1 MSARENVRADVEL
14 IRSRVPRPFTS
25 SLPVERQGTRR
36 GTHPR
41 QTCIRCGGHSHP
53 REPCPAK
60 DVTCHRCQK
69 RGHYSS
75 KCLTKVRIS
84 ELTQDQSL
92 DSAFLGT
99 VDPQPSTTVWY
110 ITLSVN
116 GHDTQFKI
124 NMGAEVTAVSEE
136 TYQRLKSPQISTP
149 RKTLYGPS
157 QCQLITLGQFSGTLS
172 YQGKSTLQTVFVVSG
187 LKTNLL
193 GMSAIT
199 SLTLATRIDSTE
211 TGVGQQ
217 DYRNMFPDLYYRLE
231 KFGSTLRHSVEGRNH
246 STLCVYFKSCSIAT
260 TRKS

>member
-1 MSARENVRADVEL
+1 M
-14 IRSRVPRPFTS
+14 
-25 SLPVERQGTRR
+25 
-36 GTHPR
+36 
-41 QTCIRCGGHSHP
+41 
-53 REPCPAK
+53 
-60 DVTCHRCQK
+60 
-69 RGHYSS
+69 GHYSS

-217 DYRNMFPDLYYRLE
+217 DYRNMFPDLFTGLRNLGAPYDIQLKEGTTPHCVFTSNHVPLPLREIVKAELDRME
-231 KFGSTLRHSVEGRNH
+231 KSRHKQSG
-246 STLCVYFKSCSIAT
+246 
-260 TRKS
+260 